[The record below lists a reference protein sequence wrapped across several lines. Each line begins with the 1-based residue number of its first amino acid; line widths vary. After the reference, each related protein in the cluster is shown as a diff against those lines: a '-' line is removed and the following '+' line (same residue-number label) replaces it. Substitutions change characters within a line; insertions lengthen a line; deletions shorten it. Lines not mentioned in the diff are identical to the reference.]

1 MDFGH
6 SWMLTQVI
14 LLIILMIILTT
25 FTMCFSGGTV
35 TLQSLSKAGFVLT
48 SNVAWYCNWSG
59 PKQRLWE
66 LGGRERRWNRNR
78 RWGIRTALKNPSQVL
93 TITMIMGVDAQGSPP
108 GVAHLLK
115 VILALLG
122 YWLSSLFP
130 SAPVTRVDA
139 LQAAFSALNCFI
151 LRKQNTTSDFTKCI
165 CEICR

>member
-1 MDFGH
+1 MLLTCAVLYADSLASLWTHCPHCRGLHLPPKKNNKTPDFTLDFGH

-48 SNVAWYCNWSG
+48 SNVAWHCNWSG

-78 RWGIRTALKNPSQVL
+78 RWGIVL
-93 TITMIMGVDAQGSPP
+93 SGAHNHHDNGSRRP
-108 GVAHLLK
+108 GFPTRRGTFVEGNFGTVRLL
-115 VILALLG
+115 
-122 YWLSSLFP
+122 
-130 SAPVTRVDA
+130 
-139 LQAAFSALNCFI
+139 AF
-151 LRKQNTTSDFTKCI
+151 
-165 CEICR
+165 